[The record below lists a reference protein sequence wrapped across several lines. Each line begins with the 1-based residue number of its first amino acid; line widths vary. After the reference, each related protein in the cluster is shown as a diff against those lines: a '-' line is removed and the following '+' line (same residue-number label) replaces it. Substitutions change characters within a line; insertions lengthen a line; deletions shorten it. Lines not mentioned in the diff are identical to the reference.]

1 MVSIVKYLPLI
12 VRAKCL
18 MHLTFTLP
26 PNKITPTKALSH
38 CSFFKNALKDIQ
50 ILHQNHDFVATLTPK
65 MMSCYALYLLH
76 PRNKSTFHVAIVVTI
91 WKLTKVRGRYYSEKA
106 WGCKV

>member
-1 MVSIVKYLPLI
+1 MVSIVKYLPLN

-38 CSFFKNALKDIQ
+38 RSFFKNALKDIQ

-65 MMSCYALYLLH
+65 MMSCTIISPYSAKH
-76 PRNKSTFHVAIVVTI
+76 GGVKVKQNKNT
-91 WKLTKVRGRYYSEKA
+91 
-106 WGCKV
+106 